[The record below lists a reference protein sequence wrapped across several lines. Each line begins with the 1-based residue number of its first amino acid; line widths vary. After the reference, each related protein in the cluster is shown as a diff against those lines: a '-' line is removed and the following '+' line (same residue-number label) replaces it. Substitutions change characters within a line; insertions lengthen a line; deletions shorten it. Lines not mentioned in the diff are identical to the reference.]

1 MKIELII
8 SRLLQLIVARRDI
21 IFLSINEM
29 RYNKLRMTLMKV
41 FETFRQGIG
50 HEVICIQMQT
60 MTSAKRG
67 NVREHVLHGNAI
79 FFFFQHMYGSAIE
92 NNPFNALLNS

>member
-79 FFFFQHMYGSAIE
+79 FFFFSTHVRKCNRKQS
-92 NNPFNALLNS
+92 F